1 LCGVRFIAVHW
12 WFTVAIREQEPPGV
26 PEVTKEAPPIVQ
38 PIVRLTVTAV
48 SSGCSS
54 LPHSDLVRV
63 AAVLPVLEEAQ
74 GREVPQEM
82 ELSNGEI

>member
-1 LCGVRFIAVHW
+1 MTVHW

-26 PEVTKEAPPIVQ
+26 QAATQEAPPIVQ
-38 PIVRLTVTAV
+38 PVVRLTVTAV

-54 LPHSDLVRV
+54 LPNSDLVRV
-63 AAVLPVLEEAQ
+63 AAVLSILEEAQ

-82 ELSNGEI
+82 ELSNGKV

>member
-26 PEVTKEAPPIVQ
+26 PEVTQEAPPIVQ
-38 PIVRLTVTAV
+38 PVIRFTVAIV

-54 LPHSDLVRV
+54 LPNSDLVRV
-63 AAVLPVLEEAQ
+63 AALLSILEEAQ
-74 GREVPQEM
+74 G
-82 ELSNGEI
+82 

>member
-1 LCGVRFIAVHW
+1 MHW

-26 PEVTKEAPPIVQ
+26 QATTQEAPPIVQ
-38 PIVRLTVTAV
+38 PVVRFTVAIV

-54 LPHSDLVRV
+54 LPHSDFVRV
-63 AAVLPVLEEAQ
+63 AAVLPVLEEAE

-82 ELSNGEI
+82 EFSNGEI